1 MPLKKSTPS
10 KKAAPLKKSAAEEC
24 CAKCEK
30 DVALLKKEVASLKSS
45 LAASVKSHNELNAQL
60 SATLESLRSKVDE
73 NNNSEL
79 KDSRYDDLIKDIILF
94 NDYGKLRKSY
104 KRNKNN

>member
-45 LAASVKSHNELNAQL
+45 LDASVKSHNELNAQL
-60 SATLESLRSKVDE
+60 AATLEALRSKVDK
-73 NNNSEL
+73 NNSEL

-94 NDYGKLRKSY
+94 NDYGKLRKAY